1 MTTTKWRISTPETA
15 LIALTG
21 SRIAES
27 FLLFFFQAMTN
38 LAVNVDF
45 MFD

>member
-1 MTTTKWRISTPETA
+1 MTTTKWKISTPETA

-27 FLLFFFQAMTN
+27 FLFFLFSS
-38 LAVNVDF
+38 D
-45 MFD
+45 DKPCC